1 MRSRKWVCLTGIMLM
16 IMTVGCTEKAEVN
29 TPAATG
35 SITAQENTPTAS
47 DTVTPEETKEE
58 AGWKHI
64 SQDEAKR
71 IMAEEAGFIILDV
84 RSRQEYDEG
93 HIPGAV
99 CIPNET
105 IGEKEIPELPDKD
118 QTILV
123 YCRSGRRSKEA
134 SEKLAAL
141 GYTGVLE
148 FGGILD
154 WTGEIVTEEGSS
166 NGVLQLT
173 LSGREIPVVW
183 EENAS
188 VDALKALA
196 YENRLSVT
204 LSPYGGFEQ
213 VGPLGEEIE
222 REDTEITSSPG
233 DIMLY
238 AGDQIVLFYGS
249 NTWAY
254 TKLGHIDLAE
264 DELEKLLGGEQVD
277 LTLTIVNERE

>member
-1 MRSRKWVCLTGIMLM
+1 MRRKWVCLIGILLM
-16 IMTVGCTEKAEVN
+16 IMTAGCAEKTEVK
-29 TPAATG
+29 TPAAVGT
-35 SITAQENTPTAS
+35 E
-47 DTVTPEETKEE
+47 TPEEGKGE
-58 AGWKHI
+58 AAWKHI
-64 SQDEAKR
+64 TQDEAKR
-71 IMAEEAGFIILDV
+71 IMAEETGFIILDV
-84 RSRQEYDEG
+84 RTKQEYDEG

-105 IGEKEIPELPDKD
+105 IGEEEIQKLPDKD

-134 SEKLAAL
+134 SKKLAAL

-148 FGGILD
+148 FGGIQE
-154 WTGEIVTEEGSS
+154 WTGEVVTEEGAS
-166 NGVLQLT
+166 NGALKLT
-173 LSGREIPVVW
+173 ISGQVIPVVW

-196 YENRLSVT
+196 GENELNVS

-213 VGPLGEEIE
+213 VGPLGSKIE
-222 REDTEITSSPG
+222 REDQEITSSPG

-249 NTWAY
+249 NTWTY
-254 TKLGHIDLAE
+254 TKLGHIDLTE
-264 DELEKLLGGEQVD
+264 EELEKLLGGESVD
-277 LTLTIVNERE
+277 LTLTIVKESG

>member
-16 IMTVGCTEKAEVN
+16 IMTAGCGEKAEVN
-29 TPAATG
+29 TPAAPG
-35 SITAQENTPTAS
+35 SVTAKENSQTAFS
-47 DTVTPEETKEE
+47 TAATEERNGE
-58 AGWKHI
+58 ASWKHI
-64 SQDEAKR
+64 TQDEAKR
-71 IMAEEAGFIILDV
+71 IMAEETGFIILDV

-118 QTILV
+118 QTILI

-134 SEKLAAL
+134 SKKLAAL
-141 GYTGVLE
+141 GYTGILE

-154 WTGEIVTEEGSS
+154 WTGEVVTEEGSS
-166 NGVLQLT
+166 DGVLQLT
-173 LSGREIPVVW
+173 VSGRKIPVVW

-196 YENRLSVT
+196 GENGLSVS

-222 REDTEITSSPG
+222 REDTEITSSPR

-254 TKLGHIDLAE
+254 TKLGHIDLAK

-277 LTLTIVNERE
+277 LTLKNVKESE